1 MNVNR
6 AVLRERLGR
15 VPGLVS
21 FIRMVLGTIR
31 ICMRYRVTG
40 LAAEAGFFAL
50 LSLPPLIYGL
60 LGAVGYVGE
69 WLGQDVV
76 ARVTM
81 SIERYASQFLT
92 EQSLRNVLLPTL
104 KEALSGGRFDIISI
118 GFLLSLWSGSR
129 ALNVLLDT
137 ISIMYG
143 QGGRRGIV
151 RTRVLSLSLYFVSL
165 LFGALVFPL
174 IVIGPELI
182 SSWLPPKFLFLMNF
196 YWPLVGGLTILAF
209 ATLYYIATPRRMPW
223 VRALPG
229 AALTLAIWVV
239 SSMALRFFL
248 GASVDGVSIYGPLA
262 ATIVVLIWLYFL
274 GIAVLIGAAFNA
286 SAARIWPLRELTSL
300 GDRARGWLDAR
311 NAEREPVAARL
322 PGRRASS
329 IRSRKETPTEREL
342 PGEVPHASPAD
353 ESADAASGAATETP
367 TVPVVSPS
375 KP

>member
-1 MNVNR
+1 MNLSR
-6 AVLRERLGR
+6 AAIREHLGR

-50 LSLPPLIYGL
+50 LSLPPLVYGL
-60 LGAVGYVGE
+60 LGAVGYVGQ

-76 ARVTM
+76 SRVTM

-92 EQSLRNVLLPTL
+92 EQSLRGVLLPTL

-151 RTRVLSLSLYFVSL
+151 RTRVLSLSLYFVSM
-165 LFGALVFPL
+165 LFGALVLPL
-174 IVIGPELI
+174 IVVGPELI
-182 SSWLPPKFLFLMNF
+182 SSWLPAKFLFLMNF

-209 ATLYYIATPRRMPW
+209 ATLYYIATPRRLPW

-239 SSMALRFFL
+239 SSMVLRFFL
-248 GASVDGVSIYGPLA
+248 GASIDGVSIYGPLA

-286 SAARIWPLRELTSL
+286 SAARIWPVREQASM

-311 NAEREPVAARL
+311 AAQREPVAAPL
-322 PGRRASS
+322 PGRRASL
-329 IRSRKETPTEREL
+329 IRLRKGASTGQPLGETQAGARPTDVASNAVGEASERS
-342 PGEVPHASPAD
+342 V
-353 ESADAASGAATETP
+353 SARLEP
-367 TVPVVSPS
+367 
-375 KP
+375 

>member
-1 MNVNR
+1 MSR
-6 AVLRERLGR
+6 AGLRERLGR

-21 FIRMVLGTIR
+21 FIRLVLGTVR

-60 LGAVGYVGE
+60 LGAVGYVGQ

-76 ARVTM
+76 SRVTM

-92 EQSLRNVLLPTL
+92 EQSLRGVLLPTL

-165 LFGALVFPL
+165 LFGALVLPL
-174 IVIGPELI
+174 IVVGPELI
-182 SSWLPPKFLFLMNF
+182 SSWLPARFLFLMNF

-248 GASVDGVSIYGPLA
+248 GASIDGVSIYGPLA

-286 SAARIWPLRELTSL
+286 SAAQIWPMREQPSI

-311 NAEREPVAARL
+311 SAEREPVAVRL

-329 IRSRKETPTEREL
+329 IRSRKGVSPEQLR
-342 PGEVPHASPAD
+342 PGAQP
-353 ESADAASGAATETP
+353 DARSVNAVRDAVEEGT
-367 TVPVVSPS
+367 TVPVAAPS